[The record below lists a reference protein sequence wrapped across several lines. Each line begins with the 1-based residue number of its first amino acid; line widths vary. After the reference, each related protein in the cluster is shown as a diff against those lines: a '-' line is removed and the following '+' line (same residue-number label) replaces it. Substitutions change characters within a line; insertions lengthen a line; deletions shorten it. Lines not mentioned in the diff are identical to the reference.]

1 MTDVLGCPL
10 YEGQILQEPQ
20 EMEEPIRVAG
30 YTSEIWTRCLANS
43 RQMIYHWTGIVQ
55 LALNIKQWRRAVANR
70 KEIWL

>member
-43 RQMIYHWTGIVQ
+43 RQM
-55 LALNIKQWRRAVANR
+55 
-70 KEIWL
+70 